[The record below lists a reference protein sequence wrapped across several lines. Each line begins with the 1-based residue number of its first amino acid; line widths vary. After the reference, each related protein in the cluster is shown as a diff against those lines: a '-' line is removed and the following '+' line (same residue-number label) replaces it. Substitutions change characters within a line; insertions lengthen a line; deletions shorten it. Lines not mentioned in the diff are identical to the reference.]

1 MIAPRGPV
9 RRTSIGV
16 SVMSSVSRFSGE
28 WRGPAVGTATSRQ
41 SAPSAQYFEPGRG
54 NAGTP
59 PAQPAQPAMDRSL
72 NERLTQLFNDES
84 VERLSARLAEFRRSL
99 EQTLEKSSQPYQL
112 LMQLE
117 ETNLKDCARCT
128 QQLQARLDT
137 NPHYRVLGKLR
148 EAQQLLD
155 QLEFPRR

>member
-1 MIAPRGPV
+1 MP
-9 RRTSIGV
+9 
-16 SVMSSVSRFSGE
+16 
-28 WRGPAVGTATSRQ
+28 
-41 SAPSAQYFEPGRG
+41 
-54 NAGTP
+54 TP
-59 PAQPAQPAMDRSL
+59 DRSL
-72 NERLTQLFNDES
+72 NERLNQLFNDES
-84 VERLSARLAEFRRSL
+84 VERLSARLGEFRRSL

-128 QQLQARLDT
+128 QQLQARLDA

-155 QLEFPRR
+155 QLEFSRR